1 MTLKLFEIY
10 KSDSKA
16 VEVEGC
22 LELDSAQNSLDI
34 SGRQR
39 SVPGMSEWSFQGTWR
54 GQDRED
60 KKTDLKTG
68 FTIDS
73 IRES

>member
-39 SVPGMSEWSFQGTWR
+39 SVPGMSEWSFQGT
-54 GQDRED
+54 
-60 KKTDLKTG
+60 
-68 FTIDS
+68 
-73 IRES
+73 